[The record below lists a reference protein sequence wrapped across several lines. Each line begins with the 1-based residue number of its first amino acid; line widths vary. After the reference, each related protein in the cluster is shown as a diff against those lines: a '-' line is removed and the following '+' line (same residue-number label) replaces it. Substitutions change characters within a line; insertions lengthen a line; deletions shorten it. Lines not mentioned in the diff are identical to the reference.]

1 MYKTILSEFI
11 FIPYFLSG
19 FSTVIEMF
27 PNRSRSPQYFPLTPP
42 YPSGG
47 NGDDDNENVNN
58 NNQYTMMSGNQPIS
72 PLSDDD
78 DGRSK
83 YGPSSSACDD
93 GRSKY
98 GPPSSSVSNTYADV
112 GMYDPSLP
120 ALDAY
125 TNRSMRSSSSSKDQ
139 QQYHHPP
146 SFLPNSEF
154 PYPPRTSYARDNETS
169 YHQQRQHYPHQ
180 QRHPRHRHNTQYGN
194 NNKRSS
200 SSSFVNYSSSHRN
213 HKHQQ
218 NNDRRNYDLQT
229 TDNDRVDVSRFI
241 ATYFQGPIQTVDVER
256 PFQYIGTRT
265 ITHSTSAKKE
275 KSVVFSTRLMIEMF
289 FERANTL
296 RDISIGITDTD
307 DVEAIARET
316 TTLRTS
322 LSVRTVSS
330 PRRVLWQHNA
340 EGDIATVTDKLAQT
354 FDFTNPI
361 PLFAFDDS
369 LEIVLE
375 FSVVQP
381 SIATTTDD
389 HSTIDK
395 VDDLL
400 KMITDNPPSVEY
412 VLTAYGTLPSAFLIE
427 NTSVRV
433 HSVPNDFYCKGGKLT

>member
-1 MYKTILSEFI
+1 
-11 FIPYFLSG
+11 
-19 FSTVIEMF
+19 
-27 PNRSRSPQYFPLTPP
+27 
-42 YPSGG
+42 
-47 NGDDDNENVNN
+47 
-58 NNQYTMMSGNQPIS
+58 MMSGNQPIS

-98 GPPSSSVSNTYADV
+98 GPSSSSVSNTYADV

-125 TNRSMRSSSSSKDQ
+125 TNRSMRSSSSKDQ
-139 QQYHHPP
+139 QQHHHHP

-154 PYPPRTSYARDNETS
+154 PYPPRTSYARDNEPS
-169 YHQQRQHYPHQ
+169 YHQQQQHRQHYPHQ

-218 NNDRRNYDLQT
+218 NNDRRNYDLST
-229 TDNDRVDVSRFI
+229 SDNDRVDVSRFI

-265 ITHSTSAKKE
+265 ITHPTSARKE

-296 RDISIGITDTD
+296 RDISIGFPNSD
-307 DVEAIARET
+307 DVKTFMGET
-316 TTLRTS
+316 KALGSRFDLGQTS
-322 LSVRTVSS
+322 ITVRTVSS
-330 PRRVLWQHNA
+330 PRRVLWQHSVD
-340 EGDIATVTDKLAQT
+340 GDIAAVTDKLTQT

-375 FSVVQP
+375 ISLSQS
-381 SIATTTDD
+381 SIAAKTTSDD
-389 HSTIDK
+389 KNEID
-395 VDDLL
+395 DAD
-400 KMITDNPPSVEY
+400 MILQMIIADPPSVQY